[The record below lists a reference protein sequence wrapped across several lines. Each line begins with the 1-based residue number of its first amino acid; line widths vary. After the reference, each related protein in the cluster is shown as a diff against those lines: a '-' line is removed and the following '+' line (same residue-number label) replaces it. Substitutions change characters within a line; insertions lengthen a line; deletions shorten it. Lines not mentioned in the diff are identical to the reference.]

1 MSGAT
6 AANATGPGRILVA
19 GIGNVFFGDDG
30 FGVEVVLRLAA
41 GPVPRGVEIKD
52 IGIRGVHLAFEL
64 LDGVAKLILVDAAAR
79 GEAPGTV
86 SLVEIDR
93 DGDPGAAGD
102 AVSLS
107 LDPHGFGPGT
117 VLALIDSISAGADI
131 GRVLLVA
138 CEPLTIEPQIGLS
151 EPVRAAVDDAV
162 RLVCELCHPY
172 ADSPDSAEGVQDVD

>member
-1 MSGAT
+1 MS
-6 AANATGPGRILVA
+6 AAAAEAATGPGRILVA

-30 FGVEVVLRLAA
+30 FGVEVVRRLAA
-41 GPVPRGVEIKD
+41 APVPRGVEIRD

-93 DGDPGAAGD
+93 DDPGPAGD
-102 AVSLS
+102 AVS

-138 CEPLTIEPQIGLS
+138 CEPLTIEPRIGLS

-162 RLVCELCHPY
+162 RLVCELCYPDDAH
-172 ADSPDSAEGVQDVD
+172 ADGAERAQDAD